1 MNKCKLAKIIITFIT
16 VIIIIVWLNLKEG
29 INDILVSMKEAENI
43 NSVSLQKEETR
54 DIDTSYIID
63 DTLCSDNVNLENVII
78 NEDNVEIQGNCYG
91 NLNDVVD
98 TLGKL
103 KKERRS
109 YYKSIN
115 YNEGRSQFVLVIE
128 K

>member
-1 MNKCKLAKIIITFIT
+1 MNKCKLVKIIITFIT

-43 NSVSLQKEETR
+43 NSASLQKEETT

-91 NLNDVVD
+91 NLNDVFD